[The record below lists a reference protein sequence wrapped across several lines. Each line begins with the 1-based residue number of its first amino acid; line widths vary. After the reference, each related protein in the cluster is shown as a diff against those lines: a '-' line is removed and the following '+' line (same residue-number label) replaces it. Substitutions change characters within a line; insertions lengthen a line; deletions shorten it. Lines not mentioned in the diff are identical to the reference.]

1 MNQPLHPNLPPS
13 FFLIRAVW
21 TVGREEGVG
30 GDGGGGGGG
39 AVLLLMLADSSYLE
53 RHSPIPY

>member
-1 MNQPLHPNLPPS
+1 MNQPLHPNLTPS

-30 GDGGGGGGG
+30 GGGGGGGG